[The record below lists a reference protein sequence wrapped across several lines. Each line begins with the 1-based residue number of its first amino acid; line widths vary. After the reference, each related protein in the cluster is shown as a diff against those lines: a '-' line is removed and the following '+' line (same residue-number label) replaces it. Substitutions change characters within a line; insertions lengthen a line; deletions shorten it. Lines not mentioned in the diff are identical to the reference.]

1 MPVPPA
7 SPQDAHAAV
16 VFLCLIIGCILARF
30 WRTALLVI
38 LGAALA
44 LAVYGTVVGIDTV
57 SSFMTA
63 HHR

>member
-16 VFLCLIIGCILARF
+16 VVLIIIVACILVRF

-38 LGAALA
+38 LVAAIA
-44 LAVYGTVVGIDTV
+44 LVVYGTVVGIDGV
-57 SSFMTA
+57 SSLVTA

>member
-16 VFLCLIIGCILARF
+16 VVLSVIIGCILARF

-57 SSFMTA
+57 SSFIAA
-63 HHR
+63 HHQ